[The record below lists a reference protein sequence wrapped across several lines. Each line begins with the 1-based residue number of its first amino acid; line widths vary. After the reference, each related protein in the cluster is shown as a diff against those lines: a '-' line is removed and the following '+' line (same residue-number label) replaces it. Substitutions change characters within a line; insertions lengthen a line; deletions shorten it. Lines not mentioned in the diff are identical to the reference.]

1 MQFKAK
7 MKDVDRFCSSSI
19 DVRFW
24 LRSISDLFNG
34 PKHPIGIVNRVIFL
48 VVIFRNVTLKEKKKK
63 SWIGAH
69 CHLCKRIREIQGRVS
84 SYSW

>member
-1 MQFKAK
+1 M
-7 MKDVDRFCSSSI
+7 DHFCSSSI

-24 LRSISDLFNG
+24 LRSSSDLFNG
-34 PKHPIGIVNRVIFL
+34 PKCPIGIANKVVFL
-48 VVIFRNVTLKEKKKK
+48 VVTFRDVTLKDKLK
-63 SWIGAH
+63 SWIGAQ